1 MKVKVFV
8 VTFTV
13 CCFAA
18 SIIYFAIFTNYWW
31 ASIIVGMICVV
42 VCTFLIRLP
51 VVAVQSETEE

>member
-1 MKVKVFV
+1 MKVKVFALI
-8 VTFTV
+8 FTV

-31 ASIIVGMICVV
+31 ASIIVGMICIV